1 MKETEEPLNTS
12 NPESSTAEPLD
23 DSNATGSNST
33 GSNSTDNQYLKLRQL
48 LLGDDYSSALDRY
61 ISKEEDVERVSS
73 VLPEAVQLS
82 AQEDS
87 SLGTALA
94 PVVDKAIENSIVE
107 NPSRI
112 TNIIFPI
119 MGPAIRKAVAS
130 ALSEMVQSLNTLLEQ
145 SLTFKSL
152 NWRIRAWRS
161 GMPYAQYVL
170 LQTIQYRVEQ
180 VLLVH
185 RETGLLLHSVTAP
198 EVQTQD
204 PELVSSMLT
213 AITDFVNDSFSS
225 GEDTLERIRF
235 GHLELHLMVGP
246 DAILAVAVRGTISDE
261 LTQKANATIETVHAR
276 FRSEL
281 SSFEGDRAPFERV
294 QPILSECLLSQK
306 VTQKPRRKP
315 WLAIILL
322 LIGFSFLVKYQVERY
337 QYGLLCDEIE
347 QVIRQEPGYVV
358 IAANRGEKNLVL
370 DVLRSP
376 SSRPVDSLRPELGLG
391 SDFLTIKDTVVHFG
405 PLPAALSNPTVAP
418 EESELEKMQALI
430 NRLQQTIFYFESEAV
445 ELSEIELQ
453 KISGFVDDLK
463 RLQALYAKL
472 ALSELQIMIMGFAD
486 KSGTS
491 TGNKSVSQQ
500 RAETVRAILTE
511 NGVSSDIIVAW
522 GVGHIDQSYISKKTQ
537 RRVTVQVLPKLI
549 VDDRAGF
556 DQGGLLWEK

>member
-1 MKETEEPLNTS
+1 MKEIEEPLNTS
-12 NPESSTAEPLD
+12 SADLSNAETSSAEPLD
-23 DSNATGSNST
+23 ESD
-33 GSNSTDNQYLKLRQL
+33 STDNQYLKLRQL
-48 LLGDDYSSALDRY
+48 LLGDDYSSALNRY

-73 VLPEAVQLS
+73 VLPEAVKYS
-82 AQEDS
+82 AQEGS

-145 SLTFKSL
+145 SLTFRSL

-198 EVQTQD
+198 EVKTQD

-225 GEDTLERIRF
+225 DEDTLERIRF
-235 GHLELHLMVGP
+235 GQLELHLMVGP
-246 DAILAVAVRGTISDE
+246 QAVLAIAVRGTISDE
-261 LTQKANATIETVHAR
+261 LTQKANTTIETIHAD

-281 SSFEGDRAPFERV
+281 SSFEGDRAPFERTH
-294 QPILSECLLSQK
+294 PILSECLLSQK
-306 VTQKPRRKP
+306 VTQKPKRKP

-322 LIGFSFLVKYQVERY
+322 LIGFSFLVKHQVESY
-337 QYGLLCDEIE
+337 QYGLLCEEIE
-347 QVIRQEPGYVV
+347 QAIRQEPGYVV
-358 IAANRGEKNLVL
+358 IAVNRDKKHLMLE
-370 DVLRSP
+370 VLRSP
-376 SSRPVDSLRPELGLG
+376 GSRPVDSIRSGLGL
-391 SDFLTIKDTVVHFG
+391 DNDYLTIKDTVVHFG
-405 PLPAALSNPTVAP
+405 PLPVALNNPVVDVESIVP
-418 EESELEKMQALI
+418 EKSGLEKMQLLI
-430 NRLQQTIFYFESEAV
+430 DKLQQTTFYFESDAV
-445 ELSEIELQ
+445 ELTDEELGKIPGFIADLRGLQDLYSE
-453 KISGFVDDLK
+453 
-463 RLQALYAKL
+463 L

-522 GVGHIDQSYISKKTQ
+522 GLGHIDQSYISKKTQ
-537 RRVTVQVLPKLI
+537 RRVTIQLLPKLT
-549 VDDRAGF
+549 VDDRTAL